1 MKVIDTAGML
11 ESTNRLRV
19 MGNFVVRLA
28 MPVRRPSA
36 ATLPVKGE
44 MRRFIHEAEDLV
56 VFAPDLYINFLVER
70 S

>member
-1 MKVIDTAGML
+1 MIDTAGML